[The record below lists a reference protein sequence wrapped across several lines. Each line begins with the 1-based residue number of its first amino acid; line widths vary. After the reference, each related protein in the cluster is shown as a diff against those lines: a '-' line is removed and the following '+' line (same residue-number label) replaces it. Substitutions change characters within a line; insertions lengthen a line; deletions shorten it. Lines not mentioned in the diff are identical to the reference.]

1 MILYKRLKKLK
12 NKIFKISVILLCF
25 YFIFKY
31 LVDNDVVVKIISDAD
46 YVKISFIILLS
57 LLLIFFYSNLIFV
70 CLNKICNIK
79 IPKSRWYLIYF
90 NSQFLNSI
98 PFFGIV
104 YRAVQLKKFDLSYD
118 KFIGIYLMIKWLL
131 QAIKNDNRK
140 VPVSDKLF
148 LEINQTISSS
158 SSKSL
163 DIKNSN
169 ITQVLANR
177 SNIHFRW

>member
-1 MILYKRLKKLK
+1 MAKKYLSTK
-12 NKIFKISVILLCF
+12 NKNL
-25 YFIFKY
+25 Y
-31 LVDNDVVVKIISDAD
+31 NKIINFFTKKGNK
-46 YVKISFIILLS
+46 VKATNLVNGAFDKVSKSTGLSFNEILTKL
-57 LLLIFFYSNLIFV
+57 
-70 CLNKICNIK
+70 
-79 IPKSRWYLIYF
+79 YLK
-90 NSQFLNSI
+90 LNSFVEI
-98 PFFGIV
+98 KKIKVRRGFHLVPFPISHK
-104 YRAVQLKKFDLSYD
+104 RST
-118 KFIGIYLMIKWLL
+118 YLMIKWLL

>member
-1 MILYKRLKKLK
+1 MAKKYLSTK
-12 NKIFKISVILLCF
+12 NKNLYNKVINFFTKKGNKVKATNLVNSAFDKVSKSTGLSF
-25 YFIFKY
+25 NEILTKLY
-31 LVDNDVVVKIISDAD
+31 LK
-46 YVKISFIILLS
+46 
-57 LLLIFFYSNLIFV
+57 
-70 CLNKICNIK
+70 
-79 IPKSRWYLIYF
+79 
-90 NSQFLNSI
+90 LNSFVEI
-98 PFFGIV
+98 KKIKVRRGFHLVPFPISHK
-104 YRAVQLKKFDLSYD
+104 RST
-118 KFIGIYLMIKWLL
+118 YLMIKWLL

>member
-1 MILYKRLKKLK
+1 MSKKYLSTK
-12 NKIFKISVILLCF
+12 NKNLYNKIINFFTKKGNKVKATNLVNSAFDKISKSTGLSFNEILSKL
-25 YFIFKY
+25 Y
-31 LVDNDVVVKIISDAD
+31 LK
-46 YVKISFIILLS
+46 
-57 LLLIFFYSNLIFV
+57 
-70 CLNKICNIK
+70 
-79 IPKSRWYLIYF
+79 
-90 NSQFLNSI
+90 LNSFVEI
-98 PFFGIV
+98 KKIKVRRGFHLVPFPISHK
-104 YRAVQLKKFDLSYD
+104 RST
-118 KFIGIYLMIKWLL
+118 YLMIKWLL
-131 QAIKNDNRK
+131 QAIKDDKRK

>member
-1 MILYKRLKKLK
+1 MSKKYLSTK
-12 NKIFKISVILLCF
+12 NKNLYNKIINFFTKKGNKVKATNLVNSAFDKISKSTGLSFNEILTKL
-25 YFIFKY
+25 Y
-31 LVDNDVVVKIISDAD
+31 LK
-46 YVKISFIILLS
+46 
-57 LLLIFFYSNLIFV
+57 
-70 CLNKICNIK
+70 
-79 IPKSRWYLIYF
+79 
-90 NSQFLNSI
+90 LNSFVEI
-98 PFFGIV
+98 KKIKVRRGFHLVPFPISHK
-104 YRAVQLKKFDLSYD
+104 RST
-118 KFIGIYLMIKWLL
+118 YLMIKWLL
-131 QAIKNDNRK
+131 QAIKDDKRK

>member
-1 MILYKRLKKLK
+1 MAKKYLSTK
-12 NKIFKISVILLCF
+12 NKNL
-25 YFIFKY
+25 Y
-31 LVDNDVVVKIISDAD
+31 NKIINFFTKKGNK
-46 YVKISFIILLS
+46 VKATNLVNSAFDKVYKSTGLSFNEILTKL
-57 LLLIFFYSNLIFV
+57 
-70 CLNKICNIK
+70 
-79 IPKSRWYLIYF
+79 YLK
-90 NSQFLNSI
+90 LNSFVEI
-98 PFFGIV
+98 KKIKVRRGSHLVPFPISHK
-104 YRAVQLKKFDLSYD
+104 RST
-118 KFIGIYLMIKWLL
+118 YLMIKWLL
-131 QAIKNDNRK
+131 QAIKDDKRK

>member
-1 MILYKRLKKLK
+1 MAKKYLSTK
-12 NKIFKISVILLCF
+12 NKNLYNKIINFFTKKGNKVKATNLVNSAFDKISKSTGLSFNEILTKL
-25 YFIFKY
+25 Y
-31 LVDNDVVVKIISDAD
+31 LK
-46 YVKISFIILLS
+46 
-57 LLLIFFYSNLIFV
+57 
-70 CLNKICNIK
+70 
-79 IPKSRWYLIYF
+79 
-90 NSQFLNSI
+90 LNSFVEI
-98 PFFGIV
+98 KKIKVRRGFHFVPFPISHK
-104 YRAVQLKKFDLSYD
+104 RST
-118 KFIGIYLMIKWLL
+118 YLMIKWLL
-131 QAIKNDNRK
+131 QAIKDDKRK

>member
-1 MILYKRLKKLK
+1 MAKKYLSTK
-12 NKIFKISVILLCF
+12 NKNLYNKVINF
-25 YFIFKY
+25 FTKKGNKVKATN
-31 LVDNDVVVKIISDAD
+31 LVNSAFDKVSKSTGL
-46 YVKISFIILLS
+46 SFNEILTKL
-57 LLLIFFYSNLIFV
+57 YS
-70 CLNKICNIK
+70 K
-79 IPKSRWYLIYF
+79 
-90 NSQFLNSI
+90 LNSFVEI
-98 PFFGIV
+98 KKIKVRRGFHLVPFPISHK
-104 YRAVQLKKFDLSYD
+104 RST
-118 KFIGIYLMIKWLL
+118 YLMIKWLL
-131 QAIKNDNRK
+131 QAIKDDKRK

>member
-1 MILYKRLKKLK
+1 MAKKYLSTK
-12 NKIFKISVILLCF
+12 NKNL
-25 YFIFKY
+25 Y
-31 LVDNDVVVKIISDAD
+31 NKIINFFTKKGNK
-46 YVKISFIILLS
+46 VKATNLVNGAFDKVSKSTGLSFNEILTKL
-57 LLLIFFYSNLIFV
+57 
-70 CLNKICNIK
+70 
-79 IPKSRWYLIYF
+79 YLK
-90 NSQFLNSI
+90 LNSFVEI
-98 PFFGIV
+98 KKIKVRRGFHLVPFPISHK
-104 YRAVQLKKFDLSYD
+104 RST
-118 KFIGIYLMIKWLL
+118 YLMIKWLL
-131 QAIKNDNRK
+131 QAIKDDKRK

>member
-1 MILYKRLKKLK
+1 MAKKYLSTK
-12 NKIFKISVILLCF
+12 NKNL
-25 YFIFKY
+25 Y
-31 LVDNDVVVKIISDAD
+31 NKIINFFTKKGNK
-46 YVKISFIILLS
+46 VKATNLVNGAFDKVSKSTGLSFNAILTKL
-57 LLLIFFYSNLIFV
+57 
-70 CLNKICNIK
+70 
-79 IPKSRWYLIYF
+79 YLK
-90 NSQFLNSI
+90 LNSFVEI
-98 PFFGIV
+98 KKIKVRRGFHLVPFPISHK
-104 YRAVQLKKFDLSYD
+104 RST
-118 KFIGIYLMIKWLL
+118 YLMIKWLL

>member
-1 MILYKRLKKLK
+1 MAKKYLSTK
-12 NKIFKISVILLCF
+12 NKNLYNKVINFFTKKGNKVKATNLVNSAFDKVSKSTGLSF
-25 YFIFKY
+25 NAILTKLY
-31 LVDNDVVVKIISDAD
+31 LK
-46 YVKISFIILLS
+46 
-57 LLLIFFYSNLIFV
+57 
-70 CLNKICNIK
+70 
-79 IPKSRWYLIYF
+79 
-90 NSQFLNSI
+90 LNSFVEI
-98 PFFGIV
+98 KKIKVRRGFHLVPFPISHK
-104 YRAVQLKKFDLSYD
+104 RST
-118 KFIGIYLMIKWLL
+118 YLMIKWLL

>member
-1 MILYKRLKKLK
+1 MAKKYLSTK
-12 NKIFKISVILLCF
+12 NKNLYNKIINFFTKKGNKVKATNLVNSAFDKISKSTGLSFNEILTKL
-25 YFIFKY
+25 Y
-31 LVDNDVVVKIISDAD
+31 LK
-46 YVKISFIILLS
+46 
-57 LLLIFFYSNLIFV
+57 
-70 CLNKICNIK
+70 
-79 IPKSRWYLIYF
+79 
-90 NSQFLNSI
+90 LNSFVEI
-98 PFFGIV
+98 KKIKVRRGFHLVPFPISHK
-104 YRAVQLKKFDLSYD
+104 RST
-118 KFIGIYLMIKWLL
+118 YLMIKWLL
-131 QAIKNDNRK
+131 QAIKDDKRK

>member
-1 MILYKRLKKLK
+1 MAKKYLSTK
-12 NKIFKISVILLCF
+12 NKNLYNKIINFFTKKGNKVKATNLVNSAFDKISKSTGLSFNEILTKL
-25 YFIFKY
+25 Y
-31 LVDNDVVVKIISDAD
+31 LK
-46 YVKISFIILLS
+46 
-57 LLLIFFYSNLIFV
+57 
-70 CLNKICNIK
+70 
-79 IPKSRWYLIYF
+79 
-90 NSQFLNSI
+90 LNSFVEI
-98 PFFGIV
+98 KKIKVRRGFHLVPFPISHK
-104 YRAVQLKKFDLSYD
+104 RST
-118 KFIGIYLMIKWLL
+118 YLMIKWLL

>member
-1 MILYKRLKKLK
+1 MAKKYLSTK
-12 NKIFKISVILLCF
+12 NKNL
-25 YFIFKY
+25 Y
-31 LVDNDVVVKIISDAD
+31 NKIINFFTKKGNK
-46 YVKISFIILLS
+46 VKATNLVNSAFDKVSKSTGLSFNEISTKL
-57 LLLIFFYSNLIFV
+57 
-70 CLNKICNIK
+70 
-79 IPKSRWYLIYF
+79 YLK
-90 NSQFLNSI
+90 LNSFVEI
-98 PFFGIV
+98 KKIKVRRGFHLVPFPISHK
-104 YRAVQLKKFDLSYD
+104 RST
-118 KFIGIYLMIKWLL
+118 YLMIKWLL
-131 QAIKNDNRK
+131 QAIKDDKRK

>member
-1 MILYKRLKKLK
+1 MAKKYLSTK
-12 NKIFKISVILLCF
+12 NKNLYNKIINFFTKKGNKVKATNLVNSAFDKISKSTGLSFNEILTKL
-25 YFIFKY
+25 Y
-31 LVDNDVVVKIISDAD
+31 LKLNSFVEIKKIKVRRGFHLVPFPISH
-46 YVKISFIILLS
+46 KRST
-57 LLLIFFYSNLIFV
+57 
-70 CLNKICNIK
+70 
-79 IPKSRWYLIYF
+79 YLI
-90 NSQFLNSI
+90 
-98 PFFGIV
+98 
-104 YRAVQLKKFDLSYD
+104 
-118 KFIGIYLMIKWLL
+118 IKWLL
-131 QAIKNDNRK
+131 QAIKDDKRK

>member
-1 MILYKRLKKLK
+1 MDKKYLSTK
-12 NKIFKISVILLCF
+12 NKNL
-25 YFIFKY
+25 Y
-31 LVDNDVVVKIISDAD
+31 NKIINFFTKKGNK
-46 YVKISFIILLS
+46 VKATNLVNGAFDKVSKSTGLSFNEILTKL
-57 LLLIFFYSNLIFV
+57 
-70 CLNKICNIK
+70 
-79 IPKSRWYLIYF
+79 YLK
-90 NSQFLNSI
+90 LNSFVEI
-98 PFFGIV
+98 KKIKVRRGFHLVPFPISHK
-104 YRAVQLKKFDLSYD
+104 RST
-118 KFIGIYLMIKWLL
+118 YLMIKWLL

>member
-1 MILYKRLKKLK
+1 MAKKYLSTKNKNLYNKIINFFTKKGNKVKATNLVNGAFDKVSKSTGLSFNEILTKLYLKLK
-12 NKIFKISVILLCF
+12 SFVEIKKIKVRRGFHLVPFPISH
-25 YFIFKY
+25 KR
-31 LVDNDVVVKIISDAD
+31 ST
-46 YVKISFIILLS
+46 
-57 LLLIFFYSNLIFV
+57 
-70 CLNKICNIK
+70 
-79 IPKSRWYLIYF
+79 
-90 NSQFLNSI
+90 
-98 PFFGIV
+98 
-104 YRAVQLKKFDLSYD
+104 
-118 KFIGIYLMIKWLL
+118 YLMIKWLL

>member
-1 MILYKRLKKLK
+1 MAKKYLSTK
-12 NKIFKISVILLCF
+12 NKNL
-25 YFIFKY
+25 Y
-31 LVDNDVVVKIISDAD
+31 NKIINFFTKKGNK
-46 YVKISFIILLS
+46 VKATNLVNSAFDKVSKSTGLSFNEILTKL
-57 LLLIFFYSNLIFV
+57 
-70 CLNKICNIK
+70 
-79 IPKSRWYLIYF
+79 YLK
-90 NSQFLNSI
+90 LNSFVEI
-98 PFFGIV
+98 KKIKVRRGFHLVPFPISHK
-104 YRAVQLKKFDLSYD
+104 RST
-118 KFIGIYLMIKWLL
+118 YLMIKWLL
-131 QAIKNDNRK
+131 QAIKDDKRK